1 MALKELSVSGSPDDS
16 EEDADFG
23 EARFDRA
30 CASSRVPDLCAAGDK
45 AGEERFDRVGD
56 AGDCPLAG
64 DPGGEER
71 LEETMLPNSCSRA
84 CSSSRVRGSSFSI
97 KAPATAESKPGAF
110 VSVLCMLF
118 SLLRF
123 TRMRRHSMRC

>member
-1 MALKELSVSGSPDDS
+1 MALEELCASGSPDDS
-16 EEDADFG
+16 EEDADNG

-56 AGDCPLAG
+56 AGNCPLAG